1 MPIPNNAV
9 NEFINDSNAN
19 NDTDE
24 YDEYDEYDDY
34 DDDIYEHF
42 DEQSSTGRSPDDTE
56 EEPII
61 LCYEE
66 DGTPIYMF
74 DGHNDGEQFNYDDY
88 C

>member
-9 NEFINDSNAN
+9 NEFINDSNAK

-24 YDEYDEYDDY
+24 YDEYDEYDVS

-42 DEQSSTGRSPDDTE
+42 DDTE

-74 DGHNDGEQFNYDDY
+74 DGRNDGEQFNYDDY